1 MQEIQP
7 VIGYVRMVNVYQTAR
22 DVMVEW
28 IVMMAVMNLTAVSHI
43 HVYNHLTI
51 LYYCLSAINMS

>member
-1 MQEIQP
+1 MQEVQP
-7 VIGYVRMVNVYQTAR
+7 VIGYVRIMVTVYQIAK
-22 DVMVEW
+22 DVMVKW

-51 LYYCLSAINMS
+51 LYGLSAINMS